1 MLSQEYL
8 TIPEV
13 ATLLKIHEITVR
25 RMLKAKTLPAYKVG
39 KMYRFRRDEID
50 AYLKSLRD
58 STIPLRS
65 EKQPQSSW
73 IDDLEMIDL
82 EREVQKSGFS
92 RTEMIVERGVE

>member
-13 ATLLKIHEITVR
+13 ATLLKVHEITVR

-50 AYLKSLRD
+50 AYLKALRD
-58 STIPLRS
+58 ASTLPRP
-65 EKQPQSSW
+65 EQPPHHLW

-82 EREVQKSGFS
+82 GREAHQSRFS
-92 RTEMIVERGVE
+92 RQEMIVERGME